1 MKRRLKVYAE
11 RTNRL
16 AGVLETDDGHAW
28 HWMPARRN
36 VRAFQS
42 LGKSFG
48 SVWGSIAE
56 FRESCHERI
65 VIQF

>member
-1 MKRRLKVYAE
+1 MTRRVKVYDQ
-11 RTNRL
+11 RTDRL
-16 AGVLETDDGHAW
+16 QGFLESDDGEAW
-28 HWMPARRN
+28 HWVASRRNARRLQ
-36 VRAFQS
+36 A

-56 FRESCHERI
+56 FRESCHEPI